1 MSETLALV
9 GFTDVRAK
17 DDGFF
22 CRGGVEKGTG
32 WGMAELPGGLVF
44 LVHPGVGIQLG
55 WDASFY
61 SLGHCWQGES
71 RDDTLR
77 KGGKHPS
84 KTNQTQPTDLPRPP

>member
-1 MSETLALV
+1 MSGPRMTASSLQ
-9 GFTDVRAK
+9 R
-17 DDGFF
+17 
-22 CRGGVEKGTG
+22 RGGERDRMGEWLK
-32 WGMAELPGGLVF
+32 LPGGLVF

-77 KGGKHPS
+77 KGGKTPS
-84 KTNQTQPTDLPRPP
+84 KQTKHSLQICQGHHRG